1 MEERERLA
9 NSIGVTSASCA
20 PGRVRG
26 GIIDRL
32 FPEGRGR
39 RVIRRR
45 SPRNGVISTW
55 VSIVSTRHG
64 IARPARRVL
73 PAIEKLTVGNASQ
86 RIHPS
91 RPPPLNLRPPHL
103 PAPLLPAA
111 PVPRER
117 PLFVS
122 PLRNCGVCRVRL
134 LARVST
140 FHVGGEGSV
149 APAEGRGGGLRGAT
163 AGEASVRDRIC
174 EGRVGGGRG
183 KRMSS
188 RDAIRCATTRR
199 AGSASRV
206 SVPDEGHR
214 QKSERIRKVSWSSE
228 LHLIEVGFNSEDFA
242 AGITERFSRVVTD
255 SRAVGCAAHRHT
267 HRCNQVLTPR

>member
-91 RPPPLNLRPPHL
+91 RPPPLTLRPPHL

-174 EGRVGGGRG
+174 EGRVGGGERKANVVARRDPLRDDAACRFRVAGLGSGRG
-183 KRMSS
+183 SPTEIGTDKKGQLVKR
-188 RDAIRCATTRR
+188 
-199 AGSASRV
+199 AS
-206 SVPDEGHR
+206 
-214 QKSERIRKVSWSSE
+214 
-228 LHLIEVGFNSEDFA
+228 FN
-242 AGITERFSRVVTD
+242 
-255 SRAVGCAAHRHT
+255 
-267 HRCNQVLTPR
+267 